1 VIKRIKLYLSI
12 FPFLPL
18 SEVSHN
24 ASHVDLN
31 FSLFLILWQ
40 RWNVDNVT
48 YIDPP
53 SCASYPWGICKN
65 LQVNW
70 RTSRQMVNVEALKS
84 SLASL

>member
-24 ASHVDLN
+24 NSHVDLN

-48 YIDPP
+48 YIDPLLVP
-53 SCASYPWGICKN
+53 HIHGVFVKISKLIGGLLDKWS
-65 LQVNW
+65 
-70 RTSRQMVNVEALKS
+70 M
-84 SLASL
+84 